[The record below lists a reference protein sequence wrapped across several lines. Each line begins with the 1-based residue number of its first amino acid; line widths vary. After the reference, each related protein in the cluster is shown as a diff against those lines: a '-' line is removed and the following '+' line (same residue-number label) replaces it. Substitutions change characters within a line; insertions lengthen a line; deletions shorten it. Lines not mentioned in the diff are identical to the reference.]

1 MGDVFN
7 ESEEPDLGEFLSLH
21 IFQPCHLLLASQS
34 TTSSLQYSPIRPLSP
49 PAGVWFI
56 VGGGVEGGIDGD
68 FFLCGFFFSISTN
81 QTNFE

>member
-21 IFQPCHLLLASQS
+21 IFQPCHLLLASRS
-34 TTSSLQYSPIRPLSP
+34 TTSSLQYSPIRPLPP

-56 VGGGVEGGIDGD
+56 VGGRVGGIDGLV
-68 FFLCGFFFSISTN
+68 FFLFFFFSISTN